1 MSRDSRQLC
10 HRIRHCRPDEHH
22 GRTFGVSS
30 IGCGIL
36 GCMELRDAV
45 SIADARLV
53 DFVSRHG
60 IRQLALYGSALRP
73 DLGPGS
79 DIDLLVEFV
88 PGRTPGLLGLA
99 AMELE
104 LEVVLGYPVEL
115 RTCEDLSRY
124 FRDEVVTTSRAVYA
138 PDDDFR
144 LAHLRDAEIQDG
156 DDAGARASR

>member
-1 MSRDSRQLC
+1 
-10 HRIRHCRPDEHH
+10 
-22 GRTFGVSS
+22 
-30 IGCGIL
+30 
-36 GCMELRDAV
+36 
-45 SIADARLV
+45 
-53 DFVSRHG
+53 VSRHG